1 MTSEQA
7 EFVKEFRV
15 VLGYSW
21 KEVHR
26 EWSEQYENNTILRG
40 NQKKGIELCNE
51 AMELLNEKIED
62 GWN

>member
-7 EFVKEFRV
+7 KFVKEFRV

-26 EWSEQYENNTILRG
+26 EWSEQYENNTILKG

-51 AMELLNEKIED
+51 AMKILNEKMD
-62 GWN
+62 YGLS